1 MRIDSQMP
9 DTSYVAAHSHETHFE
24 HSFPDGSP
32 RSLFQEIS
40 LPVASAAS
48 RDKVEARRNDT
59 YAACKKALATE
70 KRIAFGVSSR
80 QLTLNVREEPRN
92 ET

>member
-9 DTSYVAAHSHETHFE
+9 DTSYLAAHSRETHFE

-40 LPVASAAS
+40 LPVASAAF

-59 YAACKKALATE
+59 YVSQKGACNGKE
-70 KRIAFGVSSR
+70 KSCRCE
-80 QLTLNVREEPRN
+80 LCP
-92 ET
+92 